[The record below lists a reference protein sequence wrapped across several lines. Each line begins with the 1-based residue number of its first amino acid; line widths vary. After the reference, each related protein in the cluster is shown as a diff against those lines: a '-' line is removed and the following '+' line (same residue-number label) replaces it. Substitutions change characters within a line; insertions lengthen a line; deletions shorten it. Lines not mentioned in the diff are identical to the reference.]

1 MLGAAFMAIGT
12 VDTELQLG
20 DFKLLRK
27 LGEGA
32 AGAVYHARQISFDR
46 DAAVKVLYKTSSKQI
61 ARFYREARLAG
72 SLDHPHI
79 VQGYAVGEDRGLHY
93 FAMEY
98 IDGHSLQYLLDKLRR
113 LKLPAALRVTLAVA
127 RALDYA
133 HGQNLV
139 HRDIK
144 PGNVL
149 IGRKGAIKVADLGM
163 AKIRDVDLAELTRTG
178 RGLGT
183 PCYMP
188 LEQFVNAK
196 DASARCDI
204 YALGCMLYA
213 LLTGQPP
220 FLSSSF
226 MELIQAK
233 EAGTFPPAREFNP
246 EVPECLDVVIARMAA
261 RRPEDRF
268 QTCRDVI
275 DALLELGLD
284 RSQSKN
290 APTSKRV
297 SGKSTMKVAT
307 STAPCAEPPPQAE
320 PAVQPQESSRPP
332 ARQTPSIWSTLAWV
346 ALGVGAVTLVV
357 LVVLHFLLGW

>member
-1 MLGAAFMAIGT
+1 MKTAG

-27 LGEGA
+27 LGDGA
-32 AGAVYHARQISFDR
+32 AGVVYHARQISFER
-46 DAAVKVLYKTSSKQI
+46 DAAVKVLFKTSPKQI
-61 ARFYREARLAG
+61 ERFYREARLAG
-72 SLDHPHI
+72 QLDHPHI

-98 IDGHSLQYLLDKLRR
+98 VDGHSLQHLLNKLRR
-113 LKLPAALRVTLAVA
+113 LRLSAALHVTLAVA

-149 IGRKGAIKVADLGM
+149 IGRTGAIKLADLGM

-178 RGLGT
+178 RGMGT

-196 DASARCDI
+196 EADARCDI

-220 FLSSSF
+220 FLSPSF

-233 EAGTFPPAREFNP
+233 EAGTFPPAAEVNP
-246 EVPECLDVVIARMAA
+246 EVPARLDAIIARMAA
-261 RRPEDRF
+261 RRPEDRYR
-268 QTCRDVI
+268 TCREVI
-275 DALLELGLD
+275 GALQELGRN
-284 RSQSKN
+284 RSG
-290 APTSKRV
+290 R
-297 SGKSTMKVAT
+297 
-307 STAPCAEPPPQAE
+307 
-320 PAVQPQESSRPP
+320 
-332 ARQTPSIWSTLAWV
+332 
-346 ALGVGAVTLVV
+346 
-357 LVVLHFLLGW
+357 

>member
-1 MLGAAFMAIGT
+1 MKTGSLE
-12 VDTELQLG
+12 TELQLG

-32 AGAVYHARQISFDR
+32 AGAVYYARQISFDR
-46 DAAVKVLYKTSSKQI
+46 DAAVKVLYKTSPKQI
-61 ARFYREARLAG
+61 ERFYREARLAG

-79 VQGYAVGEDRGLHY
+79 VQGFAVGEERGLHY

-98 IDGHSLQYLLDKLRR
+98 VDGHSVQYLLDKLRR
-113 LKLPAALRVTLAVA
+113 LQLSAALRVTLAVA
-127 RALDYA
+127 KALDYA

-149 IGRKGAIKVADLGM
+149 IGKKGAIKVADLGM
-163 AKIRDVDLAELTRTG
+163 AKIRDMDLAELTRTG

-188 LEQFVNAK
+188 IEQFVNAK
-196 DASARCDI
+196 DADARCDI

-220 FLSSSF
+220 FVSSSF

-233 EAGTFPPAREFNP
+233 EAGTFPPAAEFNP
-246 EVPECLDVVIARMAA
+246 EVPEGLDAIIVRMAA

-275 DALLELGLD
+275 DAVQQWELEKTQAKKTANPKPGLQRATHKAD
-284 RSQSKN
+284 VSAAMGAKGQPPAKP
-290 APTSKRV
+290 APQ
-297 SGKSTMKVAT
+297 
-307 STAPCAEPPPQAE
+307 PPQPSQQA
-320 PAVQPQESSRPP
+320 ATRARRPRP
-332 ARQTPSIWSTLAWV
+332 TLAWF
-346 ALGVGAVTLVV
+346 ALGAVAAAL
-357 LVVLHFLLGW
+357 LAFGVLHFLVGW

>member
-1 MLGAAFMAIGT
+1 MKTAA

-32 AGAVYHARQISFDR
+32 AGVVYRARQISFDR
-46 DAAVKVLYKTSSKQI
+46 DAAVKVLFKANAKNI
-61 ARFYREARLAG
+61 ERFYREARLAG
-72 SLDHPHI
+72 ALDHPHI
-79 VQGYAVGEDRGLHY
+79 VQGYAVGEERGVHY

-98 IDGHSLQYLLDKLRR
+98 VDGHSLQHLLNKLGR
-113 LKLPAALRVTLAVA
+113 LRLSAAVRAALAVA

-149 IGRKGAIKVADLGM
+149 IGRQGAIKLADLGM

-178 RGLGT
+178 RGMGT

-188 LEQFVNAK
+188 IEQFVNAK
-196 DASARCDI
+196 EADARCDI
-204 YALGCMLYA
+204 YALGCMLHA

-220 FLSSSF
+220 FVSSSF

-233 EAGTFPPAREFNP
+233 EAGVFPPAQQVNP
-246 EVPECLDVVIARMAA
+246 EVPERLDAIIAKMAA
-261 RRPEDRF
+261 RHPEDRY
-268 QTCRDVI
+268 QTCREVI
-275 DALLELGLD
+275 DALLELGRD
-284 RSQSKN
+284 RSLSKN
-290 APTSKRV
+290 AAPPRRSEDSASK
-297 SGKSTMKVAT
+297 AED
-307 STAPCAEPPPQAE
+307 APASSDSPLPVEPELPRKTTKHL
-320 PAVQPQESSRPP
+320 AVPRRRLWPGLG
-332 ARQTPSIWSTLAWV
+332 WL
-346 ALGVGAVTLVV
+346 ALGAGGAAILA
-357 LVVLHFLLGW
+357 LGLLHFLLG